1 MLLIRKYFEVM
12 ARVTVED
19 CIEQITNRFELVSLA
34 AQRAKSI
41 NCGSPITI
49 ERDNDKNAVI
59 ALREIA
65 AKNLDI
71 EQLREELISS
81 LQTRNK
87 VDFVEDEN
95 LHAESQETVSDEIDI
110 SDEDSLMFGA
120 EDNLNFEDNAFD
132 DNITEEDI
140 SKL

>member
-1 MLLIRKYFEVM
+1 M

-19 CIEQITNRFELVSLA
+19 CVEQITNRFELVSLA

-49 ERDNDKNAVI
+49 ERDNDKNAVV

-95 LHAESQETVSDEIDI
+95 LHAESQETISDEIDI

-132 DNITEEDI
+132 DSITEEDI

>member
-1 MLLIRKYFEVM
+1 M

-19 CIEQITNRFELVSLA
+19 CVEQITNRFELVSLA

-95 LHAESQETVSDEIDI
+95 LHAESQETISDEIDI
-110 SDEDSLMFGA
+110 SDEGSLMFGA

>member
-1 MLLIRKYFEVM
+1 M

-19 CIEQITNRFELVSLA
+19 CVEKITNRFELVSLA

-49 ERDNDKNAVI
+49 ERDNDKNAVV

-95 LHAESQETVSDEIDI
+95 LHAESQETISDEIDI

>member
-1 MLLIRKYFEVM
+1 M

-19 CIEQITNRFELVSLA
+19 CVEQITNRFELVSLA

-49 ERDNDKNAVI
+49 ERDNDKNAVV

-95 LHAESQETVSDEIDI
+95 LHAESQETMSDEIDI
-110 SDEDSLMFGA
+110 SDEGSLLFGT
-120 EDNLNFEDNAFD
+120 ENNLNFEDNAFD

>member
-19 CIEQITNRFELVSLA
+19 CVEQITNRFELVSLA

>member
-1 MLLIRKYFEVM
+1 M
-12 ARVTVED
+12 
-19 CIEQITNRFELVSLA
+19 
-34 AQRAKSI
+34 
-41 NCGSPITI
+41 
-49 ERDNDKNAVI
+49 
-59 ALREIA
+59 
-65 AKNLDI
+65 
-71 EQLREELISS
+71 ISS

>member
-1 MLLIRKYFEVM
+1 M

-19 CIEQITNRFELVSLA
+19 CVEQITNRFELVSLA

-95 LHAESQETVSDEIDI
+95 LHAESQETISDEIDI
-110 SDEDSLMFGA
+110 SDEGSLLFGT

>member
-1 MLLIRKYFEVM
+1 M

-19 CIEQITNRFELVSLA
+19 CVEQITNRFELVSLA

-49 ERDNDKNAVI
+49 ERDNDKNAVV

-87 VDFVEDEN
+87 VYFVEDEN

>member
-1 MLLIRKYFEVM
+1 M

-19 CIEQITNRFELVSLA
+19 CVEQITNRFELVSLA

-49 ERDNDKNAVI
+49 ERDNDKNAVV

-120 EDNLNFEDNAFD
+120 EDNLNFEDNVFD

>member
-1 MLLIRKYFEVM
+1 M

-19 CIEQITNRFELVSLA
+19 CVEQITNRFELVSLA

-41 NCGSPITI
+41 SCGSPITI
-49 ERDNDKNAVI
+49 ERDNDKNAVV

-71 EQLREELISS
+71 PQLREELIGS

-87 VDFVEDEN
+87 IDFVEDEN
-95 LHAESQETVSDEIDI
+95 LQNALIFDD
-110 SDEDSLMFGA
+110 
-120 EDNLNFEDNAFD
+120 EDNLNFEENAFD
-132 DNITEEDI
+132 DNITEEDLT
-140 SKL
+140 KL

>member
-1 MLLIRKYFEVM
+1 M

-19 CIEQITNRFELVSLA
+19 CVEQITNRFELVSLA

-49 ERDNDKNAVI
+49 ERDNDKNAVV

-95 LHAESQETVSDEIDI
+95 LHAESQETISDEIDT

>member
-1 MLLIRKYFEVM
+1 M

-19 CIEQITNRFELVSLA
+19 CVEQITNRFELVSLA

-49 ERDNDKNAVI
+49 ERDNDKNAVV

-65 AKNLDI
+65 TKNLDI

-95 LHAESQETVSDEIDI
+95 LHAESQETISDEIDI
-110 SDEDSLMFGA
+110 SDEGSLLFGT

>member
-1 MLLIRKYFEVM
+1 M

-19 CIEQITNRFELVSLA
+19 CVKQITNRFELVSLA

-49 ERDNDKNAVI
+49 ERDNDKNAVV
-59 ALREIA
+59 ALREVA

-71 EQLREELISS
+71 QQLREELISS

-87 VDFVEDEN
+87 LDFVEDEN
-95 LHAESQETVSDEIDI
+95 LHAESQEIISDEVDI
-110 SDEDSLMFGA
+110 TDEDSLIFGS

-132 DNITEEDI
+132 NNITEEDLN
-140 SKL
+140 KL

>member
-1 MLLIRKYFEVM
+1 M

-19 CIEQITNRFELVSLA
+19 CVEQITNRFELVSLA

>member
-1 MLLIRKYFEVM
+1 M

-19 CIEQITNRFELVSLA
+19 CVEQITNRFELVSLA

-49 ERDNDKNAVI
+49 ERDNDKNAVV

-110 SDEDSLMFGA
+110 SDEDSLMFGT